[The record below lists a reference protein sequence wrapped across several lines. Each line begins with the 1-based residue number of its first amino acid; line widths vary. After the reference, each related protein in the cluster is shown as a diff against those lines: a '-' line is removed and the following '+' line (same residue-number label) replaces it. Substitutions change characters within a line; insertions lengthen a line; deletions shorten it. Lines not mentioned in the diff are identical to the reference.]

1 MKTKKINCDNVS
13 FQKAIWLKDLPFSID
28 NYICWLADEGGIFP
42 IKAENIP
49 YQFNLMQ
56 DDLMQIEENRT
67 ILPQVAKEINLLY
80 NFINNFQ
87 VDVIIN

>member
-1 MKTKKINCDNVS
+1 
-13 FQKAIWLKDLPFSID
+13 
-28 NYICWLADEGGIFP
+28 
-42 IKAENIP
+42 
-49 YQFNLMQ
+49 MQ